1 MPKTTDLSV
10 QKEPTSPD
18 YIGLVKYLLQPFLDV
33 PNSLVVDCE
42 RLQHTPKIWLR
53 VAFEGSDRG
62 KVFGRGGRNIHAIRS
77 VLATA
82 ATAAGQSLYLDIYG
96 ASEESKPSREFGRDR
111 DSDSDRSD
119 RGSSDRD
126 RPRQGPRR
134 GQFRRSPNGKPSSKP
149 RLD

>member
-1 MPKTTDLSV
+1 MPKTTNLSV
-10 QKEPTSPD
+10 REELASPD

-42 RLQHTPKIWLR
+42 QLQHTPKIWLR

-96 ASEESKPSREFGRDR
+96 TGDESKSSREPGRDR

-119 RGSSDRD
+119 RGSNDRG
-126 RPRQGPRR
+126 RQGPRK
-134 GQFRRSPNGKPSSKP
+134 GQFRRSSNGKPSTKP